1 MMTDRN
7 SPDRGEGCCAGC
19 GTPPSVRQAEPEIV
33 CTLGAGDFEARIA
46 TIRDLAR
53 RHLRRSDRDGLMLRL
68 VYDGEARSEVEEFV
82 ARERL
87 CCAFLDF
94 DLHHDEDG
102 VQVVIVAPAA
112 AAEAAE
118 MLFAHFAPELAR
130 EAT

>member
-7 SPDRGEGCCAGC
+7 SPDAGAGCCAGC
-19 GTPPSVRQAEPEIV
+19 GSPPAGRQAEPEIA
-33 CTLGAGDFEARIA
+33 CTLGAGDFEVRIA
-46 TIRDLAR
+46 MIRDLAR

-94 DLHHDEDG
+94 ELRHDEDG